1 MTTEHAGDPGAA
13 IAARDLGKRYR
24 RGWALREVTLRLP
37 AGRICAVVGP
47 NGSGKSTLL
56 AMAAGLLAPT
66 TGTLRMF
73 GEAPA
78 TPAARRQVAYVA
90 QDKPLYPRLTVAETL
105 RVGRELNPSWDQAV
119 AERVVGEAD
128 LPLAAR
134 ISTLSGGQRTC
145 VALALALGKRADLLV
160 LDEPMA
166 DQDPLRRSRMMG
178 ALMAEA
184 AEHGTT
190 VVIAT
195 HVLAELDGVS
205 DHLLL
210 LGAGRLRLAGDTEA
224 IQAAHTLVTGARPE
238 AGGTAGARPEAERGA
253 GTRADSP
260 GLPPELA
267 AHTVV
272 EARATGRQLTALI
285 RPGRA
290 ALDGEWIT
298 REPSVEEI
306 VLGYLRAPAAP
317 PLLLDG
323 GPADAS
329 EVAA

>member
-1 MTTEHAGDPGAA
+1 M
-13 IAARDLGKRYR
+13 
-24 RGWALREVTLRLP
+24 
-37 AGRICAVVGP
+37 
-47 NGSGKSTLL
+47 
-56 AMAAGLLAPT
+56 
-66 TGTLRMF
+66 
-73 GEAPA
+73 
-78 TPAARRQVAYVA
+78 AYVA
-90 QDKPLYPRLTVAETL
+90 QHKPLFPRLTVAETL
-105 RVGRELNPSWDQAV
+105 RLGRELNPCWDQAV
-119 AERVVGEAD
+119 AERVLWDVNV
-128 LPLAAR
+128 PLTVRVSA
-134 ISTLSGGQRTC
+134 LSGGQRTC
-145 VALALALGKRADLLV
+145 VALALALGKRADLLL

-205 DHLLL
+205 DHLWLF
-210 LGAGRLRLAGDTEA
+210 GTGRLRLAGGTEA
-224 IQAAHTLVTGARPE
+224 VQAAHTLVTGARRDGEP
-238 AGGTAGARPEAERGA
+238 ATGD
-253 GTRADSP
+253 RASDP

-272 EARATGRQLTALI
+272 EARATGRQLTALV
-285 RPGRA
+285 RPGGT
-290 ALDGEWIT
+290 DPQGEWIT

-306 VLGYLRAPAAP
+306 LLGYLRNPTAA

-323 GPADAS
+323 GPTDVS

>member
-1 MTTEHAGDPGAA
+1 MTSEYAGDPGAA
-13 IAARDLGKRYR
+13 IVARGLGKRYR
-24 RGWALREVTLRLP
+24 QTWALREVTLRLP
-37 AGRICAVVGP
+37 AGRICAVIGP

-66 TGTLRMF
+66 TGSLSLF
-73 GEAPA
+73 GEARSTSA
-78 TPAARRQVAYVA
+78 TRRRVAYVA
-90 QDKPLYPRLTVAETL
+90 QDKPLFPRLTVAETL
-105 RVGRELNPSWDQAV
+105 RFGRELNPGWDQAV
-119 AERVVGEAD
+119 AERVLRDVDIPTG
-128 LPLAAR
+128 AR

-145 VALALALGKRADLLV
+145 VALALALGKRADLLL

-205 DHLLL
+205 DHLWLF
-210 LGAGRLRLAGDTEA
+210 GAGRLRLAGDTEA
-224 IQAAHTLVTGARPE
+224 IQSAHALVTGARRDGE
-238 AGGTAGARPEAERGA
+238 RAGD
-253 GTRADSP
+253 RASNP

-267 AHTVV
+267 AHAVV
-272 EARATGRQLTALI
+272 EARATGRQLTVLV
-285 RPGRA
+285 RPGGTE
-290 ALDGEWIT
+290 LEGEWIT

-306 VLGYLRAPAAP
+306 LLGYLRNPTAP

-323 GPADAS
+323 GPTDAP

>member
-1 MTTEHAGDPGAA
+1 MT
-13 IAARDLGKRYR
+13 ARGLGKRYR
-24 RGWALREVTLRLP
+24 QNWALREVTLRLP

-66 TGTLRMF
+66 TGTLRLF
-73 GEAPA
+73 GEAPS
-78 TPAARRQVAYVA
+78 TPATRRRVAYVA
-90 QDKPLYPRLTVAETL
+90 QDKPLFPRLTVEETL
-105 RVGRELNPSWDQAV
+105 RFGRELNPGWDQAV
-119 AERVVGEAD
+119 AERILRDVD
-128 LPLAAR
+128 IPLGAR

-145 VALALALGKRADLLV
+145 VALALALGKRADLLL

-205 DHLLL
+205 DHLWL

-224 IQAAHTLVTGARPE
+224 IQAAHALVTGARRDSE
-238 AGGTAGARPEAERGA
+238 RAGD
-253 GTRADSP
+253 RASGP

-267 AHTVV
+267 AHAVV
-272 EARATGRQLTALI
+272 EARATGRQLTALV
-285 RPGRA
+285 RPGGTELA
-290 ALDGEWIT
+290 GEWIT

-306 VLGYLRAPAAP
+306 LLGYLRNPTAP

-323 GPADAS
+323 GHADAL

>member
-1 MTTEHAGDPGAA
+1 MTSENAGDPGAA
-13 IAARDLGKRYR
+13 VVARGLGKRYR
-24 RGWALREVTLRLP
+24 RNWALREVTLRLP
-37 AGRICAVVGP
+37 AGRICAVIGP

-56 AMAAGLLAPT
+56 ALAAGLLAPT
-66 TGTLRMF
+66 TGSLRLF
-73 GEAPA
+73 GEAPSAPA
-78 TPAARRQVAYVA
+78 TRRRVAYVA
-90 QDKPLYPRLTVAETL
+90 QDKPLFPRLTVAETL
-105 RVGRELNPSWDQAV
+105 RFGRELNPGWDQAV
-119 AERVVGEAD
+119 AERILRDVDIPTGV
-128 LPLAAR
+128 R

-145 VALALALGKRADLLV
+145 VALALALGKRADLLL

-190 VVIAT
+190 VLIAT

-205 DHLLL
+205 DHLWLF
-210 LGAGRLRLAGDTEA
+210 GAGRLRVAGDTEA
-224 IQAAHTLVTGARPE
+224 VQSAHALVTGARRD
-238 AGGTAGARPEAERGA
+238 GERA
-253 GTRADSP
+253 AAHRASDP

-272 EARATGRQLTALI
+272 EARATGRQLTALV
-285 RPGRA
+285 RPGA
-290 ALDGEWIT
+290 TDPQGEWIT

-306 VLGYLRAPAAP
+306 LLGYLRNPTAP
-317 PLLLDG
+317 PLLLAQAR
-323 GPADAS
+323 ADAS

>member
-1 MTTEHAGDPGAA
+1 MTSEYAGDPGAA
-13 IAARDLGKRYR
+13 IVARGLGKRYR
-24 RGWALREVTLRLP
+24 QTWALREVTLRLP
-37 AGRICAVVGP
+37 AGRICAVIGP

-66 TGTLRMF
+66 TGSLRLF
-73 GEAPA
+73 GEARSTPA
-78 TPAARRQVAYVA
+78 TRRRVAYVA
-90 QDKPLYPRLTVAETL
+90 QDKPLFPRLTVAETL
-105 RVGRELNPSWDQAV
+105 RFGRELNPGWDQAV
-119 AERVVGEAD
+119 AERVLRDVDIPTG
-128 LPLAAR
+128 AR
-134 ISTLSGGQRTC
+134 ISALSGGQRTC
-145 VALALALGKRADLLV
+145 VALALALGKRADLLL

-205 DHLLL
+205 DHLWLF
-210 LGAGRLRLAGDTEA
+210 GAGRLRLAGDTEA
-224 IQAAHTLVTGARPE
+224 IQSAHALVTGARRDGE
-238 AGGTAGARPEAERGA
+238 RAGD
-253 GTRADSP
+253 RASNP

-267 AHTVV
+267 ARAVV
-272 EARATGRQLTALI
+272 EARATGRQLTALV
-285 RPGRA
+285 RPGGTE
-290 ALDGEWIT
+290 LEGEWIT

-306 VLGYLRAPAAP
+306 LLGYLRNPTAP

-323 GPADAS
+323 GPTDAP